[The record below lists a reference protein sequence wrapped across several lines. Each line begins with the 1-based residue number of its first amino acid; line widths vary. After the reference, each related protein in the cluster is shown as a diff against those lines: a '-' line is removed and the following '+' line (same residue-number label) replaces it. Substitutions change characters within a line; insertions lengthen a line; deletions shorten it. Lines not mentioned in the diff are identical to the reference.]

1 VAFGYMQGVHRP
13 ADKNMQISH
22 STRFVVVD
30 KNGRIRAM
38 PESNA
43 GAVATIARFAKQ
55 LDREVK

>member
-1 VAFGYMQGVHRP
+1 MQGVHRP